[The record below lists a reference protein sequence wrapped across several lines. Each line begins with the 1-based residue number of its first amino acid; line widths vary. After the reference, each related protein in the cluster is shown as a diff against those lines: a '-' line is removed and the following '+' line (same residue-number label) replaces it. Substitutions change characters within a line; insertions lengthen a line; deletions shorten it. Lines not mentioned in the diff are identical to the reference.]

1 MCVSLQQLGHVITV
15 NVGNRN
21 ISPCPHPLVNY
32 LVRLTFCAFLWLTS
46 LTFPLI
52 KHHNCNFNWVFAVL
66 PTAVTVDEELNK
78 CTYYHHHN
86 GQTFGP
92 SQRAIHFCQ
101 TLVQQQLKVLNLKF
115 QTKLL
120 KKAPAKKTHWLRLKA

>member
-1 MCVSLQQLGHVITV
+1 MADSFNLASYVRVSLQQLGHVITV

-32 LVRLTFCAFLWLTS
+32 FVRLTFCAFLWLTS

-52 KHHNCNFNWVFAVL
+52 KHHNCNYCWVFASL
-66 PTAVTVDEELNK
+66 PTPSVTVDGELNK
-78 CTYYHHHN
+78 CTYHHHN

-92 SQRAIHFCQ
+92 PQ
-101 TLVQQQLKVLNLKF
+101 
-115 QTKLL
+115 KLFISARPWCNSSSKCL
-120 KKAPAKKTHWLRLKA
+120 IF